1 MITEYRKI
9 INSLDNA
16 PNQAT
21 KFWTKNRV
29 EKNDE
34 ECGTYNT
41 NNQIIFKTSM
51 LRSSLCNY
59 SDAYILVSGTIT
71 VTVLE
76 ADRRNDDI
84 QVVFKS
90 CGPFTNCISQINNT
104 QIVNAKYV
112 DVLMSMY
119 NLIEYTNNHSKASW
133 SLRHYYTDE
142 PALNDTG
149 TPVNFPGNSA
159 SFKFKQKITG
169 STGDDRTKNFE
180 IIVPLKYL
188 STFWRTTAMPLMV
201 KLISF

>member
-16 PNQAT
+16 PNQAK
-21 KFWTKNRV
+21 KFWTENRV

-59 SDAYILVSGTIT
+59 SDAYILVSETIT
-71 VTVLE
+71 VAALG
-76 ADRRNDDI
+76 ADRRNDGI

-90 CGPFTNCISQINNT
+90 CAPFTNFISQINNT
-104 QIVNAKYV
+104 QIDNAKYV

-119 NLIEYTNNHSKASW
+119 NLIEYSNNHSKAS
-133 SLRHYYTDE
+133 
-142 PALNDTG
+142 
-149 TPVNFPGNSA
+149 
-159 SFKFKQKITG
+159 
-169 STGDDRTKNFE
+169 
-180 IIVPLKYL
+180 
-188 STFWRTTAMPLMV
+188 
-201 KLISF
+201 

>member
-34 ECGTYNT
+34 ECGTNNT

-71 VTVLE
+71 VAALG

-90 CGPFTNCISQINNT
+90 CAPFTNCISQINNT
-104 QIVNAKYV
+104 QIDNAKYV

-119 NLIEYTNNHSKASW
+119 NLIEYSNNHSKASW

-149 TPVNFPGNSA
+149 AAVNFPGNSA

-188 STFWRTTAMPLMV
+188 STFWRTPAMPLMV

>member
-1 MITEYRKI
+1 
-9 INSLDNA
+9 
-16 PNQAT
+16 
-21 KFWTKNRV
+21 
-29 EKNDE
+29 
-34 ECGTYNT
+34 
-41 NNQIIFKTSM
+41 M

-71 VTVLE
+71 VAALG

-90 CGPFTNCISQINNT
+90 CAPFTNCISQINNT
-104 QIVNAKYV
+104 QIDNAKYV

-119 NLIEYTNNHSKASW
+119 NLIEYSNNHSKASW

-149 TPVNFPGNSA
+149 AAVNFPGNSA

-169 STGDDRTKNFE
+169 STGDDGTKNSE

-188 STFWRTTAMPLMV
+188 STFWRTPAMPLMV

>member
-59 SDAYILVSGTIT
+59 SDAYILVSETIT
-71 VTVLE
+71 VAALG

-90 CGPFTNCISQINNT
+90 CAPFTNFISQINNT
-104 QIVNAKYV
+104 QIDNAKYV

-119 NLIEYTNNHSKASW
+119 NLIEYSNNHSKASW
-133 SLRHYYTDE
+133 SLRHYYRDE

-149 TPVNFPGNSA
+149 ASVNFPVNSG

-169 STGDDRTKNFE
+169 STGDDGTKNFE
-180 IIVPLKYL
+180 ILVPLKYL
-188 STFWRTTAMPLMV
+188 STLWRTPAMPLMV